1 MLKPDVPAQNTTMPP
16 RLTTRHDTGNVASP
30 GCSNTMSTSRLPVMS
45 QIALPKRRASLTQM
59 SYSGVPTF
67 GIAPQHLNS
76 LRLITPLAPRLNT
89 YSDFDSPDTMPM
101 ALAPEAA
108 TSCTP
113 NTPSPPEAPQTN
125 TLSPGLSVGGGWPNN
140 MR

>member
-1 MLKPDVPAQNTTMPP
+1 MPP
-16 RLTTRHDTGNVASP
+16 RLTTSQDTGKVASP

-45 QIALPKRRASLTQM
+45 QIALPKRRASFTQV

-67 GIAPQHLNS
+67 GIAPQHLNW
-76 LRLITPLAPRLNT
+76 LRLMTPLAPRLNT
-89 YSDFDSPDTMPM
+89 YSDFDSSETMPI

-125 TLSPGLSVGGGWPNN
+125 TLSPGLSVCGGCPNTI
-140 MR
+140 RTRGASVR